1 MSLYLFFFL
10 SKHSSYHKSR
20 KSNERDTYF
29 FVASSLPLASS
40 FFGVA
45 AKRAARGDKYC
56 DDTDLM
62 DAICIIVSGLRDA
75 DTTRTQNDNNEEA
88 AAAEA
93 EFSTHRCHNLL
104 LHHHLSSQR

>member
-1 MSLYLFFFL
+1 M
-10 SKHSSYHKSR
+10 
-20 KSNERDTYF
+20 NGTPYF
-29 FVASSLPLASS
+29 FVDAYLALLLRSTLASS
-40 FFGVA
+40 AVGTNIVNPI
-45 AKRAARGDKYC
+45 
-56 DDTDLM
+56 LM